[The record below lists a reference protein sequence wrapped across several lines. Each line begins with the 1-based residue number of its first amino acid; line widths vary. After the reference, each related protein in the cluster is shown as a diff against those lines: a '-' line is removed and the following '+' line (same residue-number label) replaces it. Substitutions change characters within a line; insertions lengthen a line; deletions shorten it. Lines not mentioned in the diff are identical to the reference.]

1 MSRVTTHPPASLRVV
16 TDRQDPDSVE
26 RLLTALPD
34 WFGIEE
40 SVHEYVAD
48 AALKPTYLA
57 EDAGTGEVL
66 GALLVTRHWPETAEI
81 HLLAV
86 DPAHHRKGI
95 GRTLTER
102 FEADMRADGF
112 RLLEVKTQ
120 GPSLPDPDY
129 AATLA
134 FYRAMG
140 YLPLEELHGY
150 WPENPCLILVKPL
163 CA

>member
-1 MSRVTTHPPASLRVV
+1 MTTHQPASVRVV

-26 RLLTALPD
+26 RLLRALPD

-57 EDAGTGEVL
+57 EDARTGEVL

-95 GRTLTER
+95 GGALRSGSRPTCGPTGSGCWRSRPRDRPCRTRT
-102 FEADMRADGF
+102 MRRPGESMRDG
-112 RLLEVKTQ
+112 
-120 GPSLPDPDY
+120 LPAAGGVARVLAY
-129 AATLA
+129 AV
-134 FYRAMG
+134 
-140 YLPLEELHGY
+140 
-150 WPENPCLILVKPL
+150 PCLILVKPL